1 MNLTRSALRNAQFVV
16 IILLILL
23 VLGTRSFLDM
33 PRSEDPQVSFPIYV
47 ATIVY
52 PGTGPEDIA
61 LDAIREVGS
70 SGHYFGIEHTQERYE
85 TAFYQPFVSDWR
97 NFEAFALDNG
107 GVWTAQR
114 AHLMFK
120 DIINELRTFRVGDT
134 IVLEVDRDGAALVF
148 DVVLGERP
156 EDPGERPESP

>member
-1 MNLTRSALRNAQFVV
+1 MQSGTNMVYHSAGWLEGGLIACPEKFIMDCEVLQMLQRYMEPEVV
-16 IILLILL
+16 
-23 VLGTRSFLDM
+23 
-33 PRSEDPQVSFPIYV
+33 
-47 ATIVY
+47 
-52 PGTGPEDIA
+52 GTGPEDIA

-70 SGHYFGIEHTQERYE
+70 SGHYFGIEHTLERYE

-120 DIINELRTFRVGDT
+120 DIINEFEAPPMDQAVREELAAFVERRKTEG
-134 IVLEVDRDGAALVF
+134 GAPTDF
-148 DVVLGERP
+148 
-156 EDPGERPESP
+156 